1 MSISSYQI
9 SFLPTTLGEVIEG
22 HSTLDSLYK
31 GYGDI
36 PPFGHGPDQQK
47 IHQLGNNYIRTNF
60 PHIDF
65 INSCVLLED
74 ATVASTIGNIFHH
87 EESVELDHIESLVE
101 HDKHHESL
109 VEYDHKE
116 LAEYNH
122 HEEKPVEHEFHL
134 ELVPV
139 VPVEVELVP
148 DLNIL
153 IHNPDSEFLIN
164 YKGDLGGSSSSSHV
178 VFKGAFVVVLI
189 LVMLCL
195 YRRYSD
201 PKSYYRPRVK
211 RTKSFDAEV

>member
-1 MSISSYQI
+1 
-9 SFLPTTLGEVIEG
+9 VIEG
-22 HSTLDSLYK
+22 QSTLDSLYK

-47 IHQLGNNYIRTNF
+47 IHQEGNNYIRTNF
-60 PHIDF
+60 PQIDF

-87 EESVELDHIESLVE
+87 EKSVELDHIEAVVE
-101 HDKHHESL
+101 HEHHESL
-109 VEYDHKE
+109 VEVDHNE
-116 LAEYNH
+116 LVEYSH
-122 HEEKPVEHEFHL
+122 HQDKPVEHEFHL

-139 VPVEVELVP
+139 VPIEVELVP
-148 DLNIL
+148 DLSIL
-153 IHNPDSEFLIN
+153 KHNLDSEFLIN
-164 YKGDLGGSSSSSHV
+164 YTGDFTGSSSSSHV
-178 VFKGAFVVVLI
+178 VFKGAFVVVVI